1 MAADQKVKTVLS
13 QFAHVHLSADIA
25 EPNLHE
31 THPLKLAGVGVTAL
45 SGPTVSVTVTE
56 LPSPPASPF
65 PNQTA
70 VAIETPLEEPRSPTR
85 TAPGTFPY
93 FPLLPA
99 ELRLKIW
106 HMSFLPRTVE
116 LHTRR
121 AHYADDENLRL
132 RSATPKWQS
141 QSKNPAALSVNT
153 EARAAAL
160 EHYTVALPLFAPPSK
175 AQNERPGDLLQTS
188 DRVLYLNLEQ
198 DTVVLLGDL
207 HYTRLTRLL
216 DWFRKMD
223 KPTPRQL
230 RRRDSTGVAS
240 TRGKGLRRLAM
251 SVALWA
257 HEVGAATLKAFART
271 VFADI
276 EEFVLFM
283 YSEQLPPPTWG
294 GGLCLLEEAAADA
307 DYYRRFLIGRGRQ
320 FRVGND
326 WMVVGQRPMKVA
338 DICFEEGW

>member
-1 MAADQKVKTVLS
+1 
-13 QFAHVHLSADIA
+13 
-25 EPNLHE
+25 
-31 THPLKLAGVGVTAL
+31 
-45 SGPTVSVTVTE
+45 
-56 LPSPPASPF
+56 
-65 PNQTA
+65 
-70 VAIETPLEEPRSPTR
+70 
-85 TAPGTFPY
+85 
-93 FPLLPA
+93 
-99 ELRLKIW
+99 
-106 HMSFLPRTVE
+106 MSFLPRTVE

-132 RSATPKWQS
+132 RSGATPKWQS
-141 QSKNPAALSVNT
+141 LSKNPAALAVNA

-160 EHYTVALPLFAPPSK
+160 EHYTVALPLFAPPSN
-175 AQNERPGDLLQTS
+175 AQSERPGDLLQIS
-188 DRVLYLNLEQ
+188 DRVLYLDLEQ
-198 DTVVLLGDL
+198 DTVVMLGDL

-223 KPTPRQL
+223 NKPTTAARQQQ
-230 RRRDSTGVAS
+230 RRRDADNNNNNTTSSSSS

-283 YSEQLPPPTWG
+283 YSEQLPPSTWG

-307 DYYRRFLIGRGRQ
+307 DHYRRFLIGRGRQ